1 MAVFPYLIA
10 YLGAGFLLA
19 CGFLIN
25 NRIPWPKRFLV
36 AGIMMALWPIFAFAI
51 PGSFFKPSK
60 EEAANR
66 NGDRLSIELKKIL
79 QEHSEHLAQE
89 VKKKIA
95 NVAED
100 GERSVSYFGAPGGL
114 EDVLQAFWDEKIPPS
129 IYYKL
134 LSARADLE
142 EREPYDGPLFSRR
155 PPDWYVGFS
164 HEFLKCIAKADGK
177 LRGRILD
184 AIGKLSEAPM
194 EAVGDTVKPLTSN
207 LSGLWRYRI
216 GDDRLVYF
224 PDHEEKKITLI
235 FFGARGDV
243 YKKVSPLDS

>member
-1 MAVFPYLIA
+1 M
-10 YLGAGFLLA
+10 
-19 CGFLIN
+19 N
-25 NRIPWPKRFLV
+25 NKISWPKRFLV
-36 AGIMMALWPIFAFAI
+36 AGIMMVFWPLFAFAV
-51 PGSFFKPSK
+51 PESFFKPSK
-60 EEAANR
+60 EEAAAR
-66 NGDRLSIELKKIL
+66 NGDRLAMELKKLL
-79 QEHSEHLAQE
+79 QEESEYLSHE
-89 VKKKIA
+89 VRGKIA
-95 NVAED
+95 QVAED
-100 GERSVSYFGAPGGL
+100 GEKSVAYFGAPDGL
-114 EDVLQAFWDEKIPPS
+114 DDVLDAFWNENIPPS

-134 LSARADLE
+134 LSARAELE
-142 EREPYDGPLFSRR
+142 ERELRHGPLFSRR
-155 PPDWYVGFS
+155 SPDWYVGFS

-184 AIGKLSEAPM
+184 AIGKISEAPM